1 MIKPSNIFKMNKKL
15 FKVIL
20 GPQRLMV
27 TMSCVLFHG
36 FGLAQEEKPKKP
48 NILFI
53 YTDDLGYGDIGVFF
67 QNQRKNEGDRS
78 KPWMSTPNLDQ
89 MAKTGAMLTQH
100 YAAAPVCAPSRASLL
115 TGLSQGHANVRNNQF
130 DKALTNN
137 HTLGNVLQKAGYATS
152 VIGKWGLQG
161 DRRWSYNNG
170 AWTARPIDRG
180 FDYFYGYMQHRDGH
194 EHYPNEGLYRGK
206 KSVWENTTEIN
217 SGLDKCYTGDLWTA
231 AAKRWII
238 DKVESRSQPF
248 FMFLSY
254 DTPHAVLELPTQ
266 AYPEGGGL
274 KGGLQWVGKLGQ
286 MINTASG
293 NPDSYFHPDYE
304 HATYDH
310 DNDQTTAEILWPE
323 TFKRYATSVRR
334 IDDAIGDIIQLLK
347 DLKIEDNTLVV
358 FSSDNGPSKESY
370 LPENFVE
377 NTPDFFD
384 SFGPFDGIKR
394 DVLEGG
400 LRVPTIARW
409 PGSIPE
415 NTVVTTPN
423 ISYDWLPTFTDAAGL
438 PSPANS
444 DGVSLLPTLTGV
456 GDQKKGTVYIEY
468 FQNGKTP
475 DYKEFSPQNRN
486 RVRKEMQVV
495 ILEGLIGLRY
505 DVKSADDDFE
515 IYDVGKDTHQ
525 SNNLALFDSLNP
537 IQKRMKDRVLQVRM
551 PDTSAV
557 RPYDGEAIP
566 ALRPQ
571 PRSKGLRWKSY
582 GGNFPWLPKMDD
594 LVNNGSGTVKNPSK
608 IRYNKINS
616 DYFLLEGYIEIKT
629 KGNYELRFSS
639 VDKAIVRVH
648 DITVFDAD
656 YGYNP
661 SAEMMENMY
670 FEEGFHP
677 IRIYLKNSKK
687 ERNPFILSLKLEG
700 SSSTAPVEF
709 FVRDT

>member
-1 MIKPSNIFKMNKKL
+1 MIKPSNIFKMNKKH
-15 FKVIL
+15 L
-20 GPQRLMV
+20 GPSGLMV
-27 TMSCVLFHG
+27 IILCTLMPSL
-36 FGLAQEEKPKKP
+36 GLAQQKNPQKP

-67 QNQRKNEGDRS
+67 QNQRKEEGDKA
-78 KPWMSTPNLDQ
+78 KPWMSTPNLDKL
-89 MAKTGAMLTQH
+89 AKSGAMLTQH

-115 TGLSQGHANVRNNQF
+115 SGLSQGHANVRNNQF
-130 DKALTNN
+130 DKALANN
-137 HTLGNVLQKAGYATS
+137 HTLGNVLQRAGYATS

-170 AWTARPIDRG
+170 EWTARPTDRG

-206 KSVWENTTEIN
+206 KSVWENNTEIKD
-217 SGLDKCYTGDLWTA
+217 GLDKCYTGDLWTA
-231 AAKRWII
+231 AAKRWITS
-238 DKVESRSQPF
+238 KAENGSQPF

-274 KGGLQWVGKLGQ
+274 KGGVQWVGKHGQ
-286 MINTASG
+286 MINTANG
-293 NPDSYFHPDYE
+293 EPDSYFHPDYE

-310 DNDQTTAEILWPE
+310 DNDHKTAEIPWPE

-334 IDDAIGDIIQLLK
+334 IDDAIGDIMKLLK
-347 DLKIEDNTLVV
+347 DLKIEDTTLVV

-370 LPENFVE
+370 LPEGFVE

-400 LRVPTIARW
+400 IRVPTIARW

-415 NTVVTTPN
+415 NKVVTTPN

-444 DGVSLLPTLTGV
+444 DGVSLLPSLTGV
-456 GDQKKGTVYIEY
+456 GDQDQGLVYIEY
-468 FQNGKTP
+468 FQREKTP
-475 DYKEFSPQNRN
+475 DYEEFSLQNRN
-486 RVRKEMQVV
+486 RRRNEMQL
-495 ILEGLIGLRY
+495 ILMEDLIGLRY
-505 DVKSADDDFE
+505 DIKSANDDFE
-515 IYDVGKDTHQ
+515 IYDVSKDTRQ
-525 SNNLALFDSLNP
+525 GKNLASQDSLNHL
-537 IQKRMKDRVLQVRM
+537 QQMMKKRVLQIRM